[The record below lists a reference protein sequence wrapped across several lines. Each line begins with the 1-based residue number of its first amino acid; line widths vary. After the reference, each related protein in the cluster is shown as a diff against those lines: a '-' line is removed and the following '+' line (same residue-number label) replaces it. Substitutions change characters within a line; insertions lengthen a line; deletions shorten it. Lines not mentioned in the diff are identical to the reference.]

1 MSVDRK
7 QAQDIASV
15 LSEGLPYIQRFY
27 GKTIVIKYGGAAM
40 SKTSLKE
47 GFARDIALMKLVG
60 MNPVIVHGGG
70 PQIGNELKSAG
81 IKTSFISGF
90 RVTDR
95 KTMKIVRRVLG
106 QEINK
111 EIVGLIKG
119 FGAEAFAMTRYNK
132 NIIRSSKLRLNE
144 GKDLGLVGK
153 VESIQNKEI
162 KKKIDKGVIPVISP
176 LGYNNVTNNID
187 SEGILNINADS
198 VASKIAIEIKA
209 KKVIYQTD
217 VDGVIDQNGRVIPRM
232 TLRQS
237 KELLNSGIIT
247 GGMIPKLQSCID
259 ALDSGV
265 DHGHI
270 INANDDSLVNLFNG
284 NKIGTHIIRE
294 S

>member
-1 MSVDRK
+1 LSIDRK
-7 QAQDIASV
+7 QAQNIASV

-40 SKTSLKE
+40 SKISLKE

-70 PQIGNELKSAG
+70 PQIGSELKSAG
-81 IKTSFISGF
+81 IKTNFISGF

-111 EIVGLIKG
+111 EIVDLIKG

-132 NIIRSSKLRLNE
+132 SIIRSSKLRLNE

-153 VESIQNKEI
+153 VESIRNKEI

-176 LGYNNVTNNID
+176 LGFNRKG
-187 SEGILNINADS
+187 ECLNINADL
-198 VASKIAIEIKA
+198 VAGKIASSLKSEKLILL
-209 KKVIYQTD
+209 TD
-217 VDGVIDQNGRVIPRM
+217 VEGIQEKKGKLISRINK
-232 TLRQS
+232 
-237 KELLNSGIIT
+237 KEAKSLLAQT
-247 GGMIPKLQSCID
+247 VVEGGMKPKLESCMEAI
-259 ALDSGV
+259 STGV
-265 DHGHI
+265 RSCHI
-270 INANDDSLVNLFNG
+270 IDGRLPHAVLLEVLTDEG
-284 NKIGTHIIRE
+284 IGTMIT
-294 S
+294 SG

>member
-7 QAQDIASV
+7 QAQNIASV

-70 PQIGNELKSAG
+70 PQIGSELKSAG

-95 KTMKIVRRVLG
+95 KTMKIVRKVLG

-176 LGYNNVTNNID
+176 LGFNRKG
-187 SEGILNINADS
+187 ECLNINADL
-198 VASKIAIEIKA
+198 VAGKIASSLKSEKLILLTDVEGIQEKKGKLISKINKKEA
-209 KKVIYQTD
+209 KSLLAQT
-217 VDGVIDQNGRVIPRM
+217 VV
-232 TLRQS
+232 
-237 KELLNSGIIT
+237 E
-247 GGMIPKLQSCID
+247 GGMKPKLESCMEAI
-259 ALDSGV
+259 STGV
-265 DHGHI
+265 RSCHI
-270 INANDDSLVNLFNG
+270 IDGRLPHAVLLEVLTDEG
-284 NKIGTHIIRE
+284 IGTMIT
-294 S
+294 SG

>member
-7 QAQDIASV
+7 QAQNIASV

-40 SKTSLKE
+40 SKISLKE

-81 IKTSFISGF
+81 IKTNFISGF

-95 KTMKIVRRVLG
+95 KTMTIVRRVLG

-111 EIVGLIKG
+111 EIVDLIKG

-132 NIIRSSKLRLNE
+132 SIIRSSKLRLNE

-153 VESIQNKEI
+153 VESIKNKEI

-176 LGYNNVTNNID
+176 LGFNRKG
-187 SEGILNINADS
+187 ECLNINADL
-198 VASKIAIEIKA
+198 VAGKIASSLKSEKLILLTDVEGIQEKKGKLISKINKKEA
-209 KKVIYQTD
+209 K
-217 VDGVIDQNGRVIPRM
+217 N
-232 TLRQS
+232 
-237 KELLNSGIIT
+237 LLAESVVE
-247 GGMIPKLQSCID
+247 GGMKPKLESCMEAI
-259 ALDSGV
+259 STGV
-265 DHGHI
+265 RSCHI
-270 INANDDSLVNLFNG
+270 IDGRLPHAVLLEVLTDEG
-284 NKIGTHIIRE
+284 IGTMIT
-294 S
+294 SG

>member
-7 QAQDIASV
+7 QAQNIASV

-40 SKTSLKE
+40 SKISLKE

-70 PQIGNELKSAG
+70 PQIGSELKSAG
-81 IKTSFISGF
+81 IKTDFISGF

-132 NIIRSSKLRLNE
+132 SIIRSSKLKLNA

-162 KKKIDKGVIPVISP
+162 KKKISKGIIPVISP
-176 LGYNNVTNNID
+176 LGFNRKG
-187 SEGILNINADS
+187 ECLNINADL
-198 VASKIAIEIKA
+198 VAGKIASSLKSEKLILLTDVEGIQEKRGKLISKINKKEA
-209 KKVIYQTD
+209 KSLLAQT
-217 VDGVIDQNGRVIPRM
+217 VV
-232 TLRQS
+232 
-237 KELLNSGIIT
+237 E
-247 GGMIPKLQSCID
+247 GGMKPKLESCMEAI
-259 ALDSGV
+259 STGV
-265 DHGHI
+265 RSCHI
-270 INANDDSLVNLFNG
+270 IDGRLPHAVLLEVLTDEG
-284 NKIGTHIIRE
+284 IGTMIT
-294 S
+294 SG

>member
-7 QAQDIASV
+7 QAQNIASV

-70 PQIGNELKSAG
+70 PQIGSELKSAG

-176 LGYNNVTNNID
+176 LGFNRKG
-187 SEGILNINADS
+187 ECLNINADL
-198 VASKIAIEIKA
+198 VAGKIASSLKSEKLILLTDVEGIQEKKGKLISKINKKEA
-209 KKVIYQTD
+209 KSLLAQT
-217 VDGVIDQNGRVIPRM
+217 VV
-232 TLRQS
+232 
-237 KELLNSGIIT
+237 E
-247 GGMIPKLQSCID
+247 GGMKPKLESCMEAI
-259 ALDSGV
+259 STGV
-265 DHGHI
+265 RSCHI
-270 INANDDSLVNLFNG
+270 IDGRLPHAVLLEVLTDEG
-284 NKIGTHIIRE
+284 IGTMIT
-294 S
+294 SG

>member
-7 QAQDIASV
+7 QAQNIASV

-40 SKTSLKE
+40 SKISLKE

-70 PQIGNELKSAG
+70 PQIGSELKSAG
-81 IKTSFISGF
+81 IKTDFISGF

-132 NIIRSSKLRLNE
+132 SIIRSSKLKLNA

-162 KKKIDKGVIPVISP
+162 KKKIDKGIIPVISP
-176 LGYNNVTNNID
+176 LGFNRKG
-187 SEGILNINADS
+187 ECLNINADL
-198 VASKIAIEIKA
+198 VAGKIASSLKSEKLILLTDVEGIQEKRGKLISKINKKEA
-209 KKVIYQTD
+209 KSLLAQT
-217 VDGVIDQNGRVIPRM
+217 VV
-232 TLRQS
+232 
-237 KELLNSGIIT
+237 E
-247 GGMIPKLQSCID
+247 GGMKPKLESCMEAI
-259 ALDSGV
+259 STGV
-265 DHGHI
+265 RSCHI
-270 INANDDSLVNLFNG
+270 IDGRLPHAVLLEVLTDEG
-284 NKIGTHIIRE
+284 IGTMIT
-294 S
+294 SG

>member
-7 QAQDIASV
+7 QAQNIASV

-40 SKTSLKE
+40 SKISLKE

-70 PQIGNELKSAG
+70 PQIGSELKSAG
-81 IKTSFISGF
+81 IKTNFISGF

-132 NIIRSSKLRLNE
+132 SIIRSSKLKLNS

-176 LGYNNVTNNID
+176 LGFNRKG
-187 SEGILNINADS
+187 ECLNINADL
-198 VASKIAIEIKA
+198 VAGKIASSLKSEKLILL
-209 KKVIYQTD
+209 TD
-217 VDGVIDQNGRVIPRM
+217 VEGIQEKKGKLI
-232 TLRQS
+232 S
-237 KELLNSGIIT
+237 KLNKKEAKSLLAQT
-247 GGMIPKLQSCID
+247 VVEGGMKPKLESCMEAI
-259 ALDSGV
+259 STGV
-265 DHGHI
+265 RSCHI
-270 INANDDSLVNLFNG
+270 IDGRLPHAVLLEVLTDEG
-284 NKIGTHIIRE
+284 IGTMIT
-294 S
+294 SG

>member
-7 QAQDIASV
+7 QAQNIASV

-70 PQIGNELKSAG
+70 PQIGSELKSAG

-162 KKKIDKGVIPVISP
+162 KKKMDKGVIPVISP
-176 LGYNNVTNNID
+176 LGFNRKG
-187 SEGILNINADS
+187 ECLNINADL
-198 VASKIAIEIKA
+198 VAGKIASSLKSEKLILLTDVEGIQEKKGKLISKINKKEA
-209 KKVIYQTD
+209 KSLLAQT
-217 VDGVIDQNGRVIPRM
+217 VV
-232 TLRQS
+232 
-237 KELLNSGIIT
+237 E
-247 GGMIPKLQSCID
+247 GGMKPKLESCMEAI
-259 ALDSGV
+259 STGV
-265 DHGHI
+265 RSCHI
-270 INANDDSLVNLFNG
+270 IDGRLPHAVLLEVLTDEG
-284 NKIGTHIIRE
+284 IGTMIT
-294 S
+294 SG

>member
-1 MSVDRK
+1 LSVDRK
-7 QAQDIASV
+7 QAQNIASV

-70 PQIGNELKSAG
+70 PQIGSELKSAG

-132 NIIRSSKLRLNE
+132 NIIRSSKLRLYE

-176 LGYNNVTNNID
+176 LGFNRKG
-187 SEGILNINADS
+187 ECLNINADL
-198 VASKIAIEIKA
+198 VAGKIASSLKSEKLILLTDVEGIQEKKGKLISKINKKEA
-209 KKVIYQTD
+209 KSLLAQT
-217 VDGVIDQNGRVIPRM
+217 VV
-232 TLRQS
+232 
-237 KELLNSGIIT
+237 E
-247 GGMIPKLQSCID
+247 GGMKPKLESCMEAI
-259 ALDSGV
+259 STGV
-265 DHGHI
+265 RSCHI
-270 INANDDSLVNLFNG
+270 IDGRLPHAVLLEVLTDEG
-284 NKIGTHIIRE
+284 IGTMIT
-294 S
+294 SG

>member
-1 MSVDRK
+1 MSIDRK
-7 QAQDIASV
+7 QAQNIASV

-40 SKTSLKE
+40 SKISLKE

-70 PQIGNELKSAG
+70 PQIGSELKSAG
-81 IKTSFISGF
+81 IKTNFISGF

-132 NIIRSSKLRLNE
+132 SIIRSSKLRLIE

-153 VESIQNKEI
+153 VESIRNKEI

-176 LGYNNVTNNID
+176 LGFNRKG
-187 SEGILNINADS
+187 ECLNINADL
-198 VASKIAIEIKA
+198 VAGKIASSLKSEKLILLTDVEGIQEKKGKLISKINKKEA
-209 KKVIYQTD
+209 KSLLAQT
-217 VDGVIDQNGRVIPRM
+217 VV
-232 TLRQS
+232 
-237 KELLNSGIIT
+237 E
-247 GGMIPKLQSCID
+247 GGMKPKLESCMEAI
-259 ALDSGV
+259 STGV
-265 DHGHI
+265 RSCHI
-270 INANDDSLVNLFNG
+270 IDGRLPHAVLLEVLTDEG
-284 NKIGTHIIRE
+284 IGTMIT
-294 S
+294 SG

>member
-7 QAQDIASV
+7 QAQNIASV

-40 SKTSLKE
+40 SKISLKE

-81 IKTSFISGF
+81 IKTKFISGF
-90 RVTDR
+90 RVTDS

-119 FGAEAFAMTRYNK
+119 FGAEAFSMSRYNK
-132 NIIRSSKLRLNE
+132 GIIRSSKLRLNA

-176 LGYNNVTNNID
+176 LGFNRKG
-187 SEGILNINADS
+187 ECLNINADL
-198 VASKIAIEIKA
+198 VAGKIASSLKSEKLILL
-209 KKVIYQTD
+209 TD
-217 VDGVIDQNGRVIPRM
+217 VEGIQEKKGKLISRINK
-232 TLRQS
+232 
-237 KELLNSGIIT
+237 KEAKNLLAKT
-247 GGMIPKLQSCID
+247 VVEGGMKPKLESCMEAI
-259 ALDSGV
+259 STGV
-265 DHGHI
+265 KSCHI
-270 INANDDSLVNLFNG
+270 IDGRLPHAVLLEVLTDEG
-284 NKIGTHIIRE
+284 IGSMITPR
-294 S
+294 

>member
-7 QAQDIASV
+7 QAQNIASV

-70 PQIGNELKSAG
+70 PQIGSELKSAG

-111 EIVGLIKG
+111 EIVGLIKR

-132 NIIRSSKLRLNE
+132 SIIRSSKLRLNE

-176 LGYNNVTNNID
+176 LGFNRKG
-187 SEGILNINADS
+187 ECLNINADL
-198 VASKIAIEIKA
+198 VAGKIASSLKSEKLILLTDVEGIQEKKGKLISKINKKEA
-209 KKVIYQTD
+209 KSLLAQT
-217 VDGVIDQNGRVIPRM
+217 VV
-232 TLRQS
+232 
-237 KELLNSGIIT
+237 E
-247 GGMIPKLQSCID
+247 GGMKPKLESCMEAI
-259 ALDSGV
+259 STGV
-265 DHGHI
+265 RSCHI
-270 INANDDSLVNLFNG
+270 IDGRLPHAVLLEVLTDEG
-284 NKIGTHIIRE
+284 IGTMIT
-294 S
+294 SG

>member
-7 QAQDIASV
+7 QAQNIASV

-70 PQIGNELKSAG
+70 PQIGSELKSAG

-162 KKKIDKGVIPVISP
+162 KKKISKGIIPVISP
-176 LGYNNVTNNID
+176 LGFNRKG
-187 SEGILNINADS
+187 ECLNINADL
-198 VASKIAIEIKA
+198 VAGKIASSLKSEKLILLTDVEGIQEKRGKLISKINKKEA
-209 KKVIYQTD
+209 KSLLAQT
-217 VDGVIDQNGRVIPRM
+217 VV
-232 TLRQS
+232 
-237 KELLNSGIIT
+237 E
-247 GGMIPKLQSCID
+247 GGMKPKLESCMEAI
-259 ALDSGV
+259 STGV
-265 DHGHI
+265 RSCHI
-270 INANDDSLVNLFNG
+270 IDGRLPHAVLLEVLTDEG
-284 NKIGTHIIRE
+284 IGTMIT
-294 S
+294 SG

>member
-7 QAQDIASV
+7 QAQNIASV

-70 PQIGNELKSAG
+70 PHIGSELKSAG

-176 LGYNNVTNNID
+176 LGFNRKG
-187 SEGILNINADS
+187 ECLKINADL
-198 VASKIAIEIKA
+198 VAGKIASSLKSEKLILLTDVEGIQEKKGKLISKINKKEA
-209 KKVIYQTD
+209 KSLLAQT
-217 VDGVIDQNGRVIPRM
+217 VV
-232 TLRQS
+232 
-237 KELLNSGIIT
+237 E
-247 GGMIPKLQSCID
+247 GGMKPKLESCMEAI
-259 ALDSGV
+259 STGV
-265 DHGHI
+265 RSCHI
-270 INANDDSLVNLFNG
+270 IDGRLPHAVLLEVLTDEG
-284 NKIGTHIIRE
+284 IGTMIT
-294 S
+294 SG

>member
-7 QAQDIASV
+7 QAQNIASV

-40 SKTSLKE
+40 SKISLKE

-70 PQIGNELKSAG
+70 PQIGRELKSAG
-81 IKTSFISGF
+81 IKTNFISGF

-132 NIIRSSKLRLNE
+132 SIIRSSKLRLNE

-176 LGYNNVTNNID
+176 LGFNRKG
-187 SEGILNINADS
+187 ECLNINADL
-198 VASKIAIEIKA
+198 VAGKIASSLKSEKLILLTDVEGIQEKKGKLISKINKKEA
-209 KKVIYQTD
+209 KSLLAQT
-217 VDGVIDQNGRVIPRM
+217 VV
-232 TLRQS
+232 
-237 KELLNSGIIT
+237 E
-247 GGMIPKLQSCID
+247 GGMKPKLESCMEAI
-259 ALDSGV
+259 STGV
-265 DHGHI
+265 RSCHI
-270 INANDDSLVNLFNG
+270 IDGRLPHAVLLEVLTDEG
-284 NKIGTHIIRE
+284 IGTMIT
-294 S
+294 SG

>member
-7 QAQDIASV
+7 QAQNIASV

-70 PQIGNELKSAG
+70 PQIGSELKSAG

-176 LGYNNVTNNID
+176 LGFNQKG
-187 SEGILNINADS
+187 ECLNINADL
-198 VASKIAIEIKA
+198 VAGKIASSLKSEKLILLTDVEGIQEKKGKLISKINKKEA
-209 KKVIYQTD
+209 KSLLAQT
-217 VDGVIDQNGRVIPRM
+217 VV
-232 TLRQS
+232 
-237 KELLNSGIIT
+237 E
-247 GGMIPKLQSCID
+247 GGMKPKLESCMEAI
-259 ALDSGV
+259 STGV
-265 DHGHI
+265 RSCHI
-270 INANDDSLVNLFNG
+270 IDGRLPHAVLLEVLTDEG
-284 NKIGTHIIRE
+284 IGTMIT
-294 S
+294 SG

>member
-1 MSVDRK
+1 MSIDRK
-7 QAQDIASV
+7 QAQNIASV

-70 PQIGNELKSAG
+70 PQIGSELKSAG

-132 NIIRSSKLRLNE
+132 SIIRSSKLKINE
-144 GKDLGLVGK
+144 DKDLGLVGK

-162 KKKIDKGVIPVISP
+162 RKKIDKGVIPVISP
-176 LGYNNVTNNID
+176 LGFNRKG
-187 SEGILNINADS
+187 ECLNINADL
-198 VASKIAIEIKA
+198 VAGKIASSLKSEKLILL
-209 KKVIYQTD
+209 TD
-217 VDGVIDQNGRVIPRM
+217 VEGIQEKKGKLLTKINK
-232 TLRQS
+232 
-237 KELLNSGIIT
+237 KEAKSLLAQT
-247 GGMIPKLQSCID
+247 VVEGGMKPKLESCMEAI
-259 ALDSGV
+259 STGV
-265 DHGHI
+265 RSCHI
-270 INANDDSLVNLFNG
+270 IDGRLPHAVLLEVLTDEG
-284 NKIGTHIIRE
+284 IGTMIT
-294 S
+294 SG

>member
-1 MSVDRK
+1 LSIDRK
-7 QAQDIASV
+7 QAQNIASV

-40 SKTSLKE
+40 SKISLKE

-60 MNPVIVHGGG
+60 MNPVVVHGGG

-132 NIIRSSKLRLNE
+132 SIIRSSKLRLIE

-153 VESIQNKEI
+153 VESIRNKEI

-176 LGYNNVTNNID
+176 LGFD
-187 SEGILNINADS
+187 RKGECLNINADL
-198 VASKIAIEIKA
+198 VAGKIASSLKSEKLILLTDVEGIQEKKGKLISKINKKEA
-209 KKVIYQTD
+209 KSLLAQT
-217 VDGVIDQNGRVIPRM
+217 VV
-232 TLRQS
+232 
-237 KELLNSGIIT
+237 E
-247 GGMIPKLQSCID
+247 GGMKPKLESCMEAI
-259 ALDSGV
+259 STGV
-265 DHGHI
+265 RSCHI
-270 INANDDSLVNLFNG
+270 IDGRLPHAVLLEVLTDEG
-284 NKIGTHIIRE
+284 IGTMIT
-294 S
+294 SG

>member
-7 QAQDIASV
+7 QAQNIASV

-40 SKTSLKE
+40 SKISLKE

-70 PQIGNELKSAG
+70 PQIGSELKSAG
-81 IKTSFISGF
+81 IKTNFISGF

-132 NIIRSSKLRLNE
+132 SIIRSSKLRLNE

-153 VESIQNKEI
+153 VESIRNKEI

-176 LGYNNVTNNID
+176 LGFNRKG
-187 SEGILNINADS
+187 ECLNINADL
-198 VASKIAIEIKA
+198 VAGKIASSLKSEKLILLTDVEGIQEKKGKLISKINKKEA
-209 KKVIYQTD
+209 KSLLAQT
-217 VDGVIDQNGRVIPRM
+217 VV
-232 TLRQS
+232 
-237 KELLNSGIIT
+237 E
-247 GGMIPKLQSCID
+247 GGMKPKLESCMEAI
-259 ALDSGV
+259 STGV
-265 DHGHI
+265 RSCHI
-270 INANDDSLVNLFNG
+270 IDGRLPHAVLLEVLTDEG
-284 NKIGTHIIRE
+284 IGTMIT
-294 S
+294 SG

>member
-1 MSVDRK
+1 MSVNRK
-7 QAQDIASV
+7 QAQNIASV

-119 FGAEAFAMTRYNK
+119 FGAEAFTMTRYNK
-132 NIIRSSKLRLNE
+132 SIIRSSKLRLNE

-176 LGYNNVTNNID
+176 LGFNRKG
-187 SEGILNINADS
+187 ECLNINADL
-198 VASKIAIEIKA
+198 VAGKIASSLKSEKLILLTNVEGIQEKKGKLISKINKKEA
-209 KKVIYQTD
+209 KNLLAQTI
-217 VDGVIDQNGRVIPRM
+217 V
-232 TLRQS
+232 
-237 KELLNSGIIT
+237 E
-247 GGMIPKLQSCID
+247 GGMKPKLESCMEAI
-259 ALDSGV
+259 STGV
-265 DHGHI
+265 RSCHI
-270 INANDDSLVNLFNG
+270 IDGRLPHAVLLEVLTDEG
-284 NKIGTHIIRE
+284 IGTMIT
-294 S
+294 SG

>member
-7 QAQDIASV
+7 QAQNIASV

-40 SKTSLKE
+40 SKISLKE

-70 PQIGNELKSAG
+70 PQIGSELKSAG
-81 IKTSFISGF
+81 IKTNFISGY

-132 NIIRSSKLRLNE
+132 GIIRSSKLRLKE

-162 KKKIDKGVIPVISP
+162 KKKIEKGIIPVISP
-176 LGYNNVTNNID
+176 LGFNRKG
-187 SEGILNINADS
+187 ECLNINADL
-198 VASKIAIEIKA
+198 VAGKISSSLKSEKLILLTDVEGIQEKKGKLISKINKKEA
-209 KKVIYQTD
+209 KSLLAQT
-217 VDGVIDQNGRVIPRM
+217 VV
-232 TLRQS
+232 
-237 KELLNSGIIT
+237 E
-247 GGMIPKLQSCID
+247 GGMKPKLESCMEAI
-259 ALDSGV
+259 STGV
-265 DHGHI
+265 RSCHI
-270 INANDDSLVNLFNG
+270 IDGRLPHAVLLEVLTDEG
-284 NKIGTHIIRE
+284 IGTMIT
-294 S
+294 SS

>member
-7 QAQDIASV
+7 QAQNIASV

-27 GKTIVIKYGGAAM
+27 GKTIVVKYGGAAM

-70 PQIGNELKSAG
+70 PQIGSELKSAG

-176 LGYNNVTNNID
+176 LGFNRKG
-187 SEGILNINADS
+187 ECLNINADL
-198 VASKIAIEIKA
+198 VAGKIASSLKSEKLILLTDVEGIQEKKGKLISKINKGEA
-209 KKVIYQTD
+209 KTLLAQT
-217 VDGVIDQNGRVIPRM
+217 VV
-232 TLRQS
+232 
-237 KELLNSGIIT
+237 E
-247 GGMIPKLQSCID
+247 GGMKPKLESCMEAI
-259 ALDSGV
+259 STGV
-265 DHGHI
+265 RSCHI
-270 INANDDSLVNLFNG
+270 IDGRLPHAVLLEVLTDEG
-284 NKIGTHIIRE
+284 IGTMIT
-294 S
+294 SG

>member
-1 MSVDRK
+1 MSIDRK
-7 QAQDIASV
+7 QAQNIASV

-40 SKTSLKE
+40 SKISLKE

-70 PQIGNELKSAG
+70 PQIGSELKSAG
-81 IKTSFISGF
+81 IKTNFISGF

-132 NIIRSSKLRLNE
+132 SIIRSSKLRLNE

-153 VESIQNKEI
+153 VESIRNKEI

-176 LGYNNVTNNID
+176 LGFNRKG
-187 SEGILNINADS
+187 ECLNINADL
-198 VASKIAIEIKA
+198 VAGKIASSLKSEKLILLTDVEGIQEKKGKLISKINKKEA
-209 KKVIYQTD
+209 KSLLAQT
-217 VDGVIDQNGRVIPRM
+217 VV
-232 TLRQS
+232 
-237 KELLNSGIIT
+237 E
-247 GGMIPKLQSCID
+247 GGMKPKLESCMEAI
-259 ALDSGV
+259 STGV
-265 DHGHI
+265 RSCHI
-270 INANDDSLVNLFNG
+270 IDGRLPHAVLLEVLTDEG
-284 NKIGTHIIRE
+284 IGTMIT
-294 S
+294 SG

>member
-7 QAQDIASV
+7 QAQNIASV

-70 PQIGNELKSAG
+70 PQIGSELKSAG
-81 IKTSFISGF
+81 IKTNFVSGF

-176 LGYNNVTNNID
+176 LGFNRKG
-187 SEGILNINADS
+187 ECLNINADL
-198 VASKIAIEIKA
+198 VAGKIASSLKSEKLILLTDVEGIQEKKGKLISKINKKEA
-209 KKVIYQTD
+209 KSLLAQT
-217 VDGVIDQNGRVIPRM
+217 VV
-232 TLRQS
+232 
-237 KELLNSGIIT
+237 E
-247 GGMIPKLQSCID
+247 GGMKPKLESCMEAI
-259 ALDSGV
+259 STGV
-265 DHGHI
+265 RSCHI
-270 INANDDSLVNLFNG
+270 IDGRLPHAVLLEVLTDEG
-284 NKIGTHIIRE
+284 IGTMIT
-294 S
+294 SG

>member
-7 QAQDIASV
+7 QAQNIASV

-40 SKTSLKE
+40 SKISLKE

-70 PQIGNELKSAG
+70 PQIGSELKSAG
-81 IKTSFISGF
+81 IKTNFISGF

-95 KTMKIVRRVLG
+95 KTMKIVRRILG

-132 NIIRSSKLRLNE
+132 SIIRSSKLRLNE

-176 LGYNNVTNNID
+176 LGFNRKG
-187 SEGILNINADS
+187 ECLNINADL
-198 VASKIAIEIKA
+198 VAGKIASSLKSEKLILLTDVEGIQEKKGKLISKINKKEA
-209 KKVIYQTD
+209 KSLLAQT
-217 VDGVIDQNGRVIPRM
+217 VV
-232 TLRQS
+232 
-237 KELLNSGIIT
+237 E
-247 GGMIPKLQSCID
+247 GGMKPKLESCMEAI
-259 ALDSGV
+259 STGV
-265 DHGHI
+265 RSCHI
-270 INANDDSLVNLFNG
+270 IDGRLPHAVLLEVLTDEG
-284 NKIGTHIIRE
+284 IGTMIT
-294 S
+294 SG

>member
-7 QAQDIASV
+7 QAQNIASV

-70 PQIGNELKSAG
+70 PQIGSELKSAG

-144 GKDLGLVGK
+144 DKDLGLVGK

-176 LGYNNVTNNID
+176 LGFNRKG
-187 SEGILNINADS
+187 ECLNINADL
-198 VASKIAIEIKA
+198 VAGKIASSLKSEKLILLTNVEGIQEKKGKLISKINKKEA
-209 KKVIYQTD
+209 KSLLAQT
-217 VDGVIDQNGRVIPRM
+217 VV
-232 TLRQS
+232 
-237 KELLNSGIIT
+237 E
-247 GGMIPKLQSCID
+247 GGMKPKLESCMEAI
-259 ALDSGV
+259 STGV
-265 DHGHI
+265 RSCHI
-270 INANDDSLVNLFNG
+270 IDGRLPHAVLLEVLTDEG
-284 NKIGTHIIRE
+284 IGTMIT
-294 S
+294 SG

>member
-1 MSVDRK
+1 MSIDRK
-7 QAQDIASV
+7 QAQNIASV

-40 SKTSLKE
+40 SKISLKE

-70 PQIGNELKSAG
+70 PQIGSELKSAG

-176 LGYNNVTNNID
+176 LGFNRKG
-187 SEGILNINADS
+187 ECLNINADL
-198 VASKIAIEIKA
+198 VAGKIASYLKSEKLILLTDVEGIQEKKGKLISKINKKEA
-209 KKVIYQTD
+209 KSLLAQT
-217 VDGVIDQNGRVIPRM
+217 VV
-232 TLRQS
+232 
-237 KELLNSGIIT
+237 E
-247 GGMIPKLQSCID
+247 GGMKPKLESCMEAI
-259 ALDSGV
+259 STGV
-265 DHGHI
+265 RSCHI
-270 INANDDSLVNLFNG
+270 IDGRLPHAVLLEVLTDEG
-284 NKIGTHIIRE
+284 IGTMIT
-294 S
+294 SV

>member
-7 QAQDIASV
+7 QAQNIASV

-40 SKTSLKE
+40 SKISLKE

-70 PQIGNELKSAG
+70 PQIGSELKSAG
-81 IKTSFISGF
+81 IKTNFISGF

-132 NIIRSSKLRLNE
+132 SIIRSSKLRLIE

-153 VESIQNKEI
+153 VESIRNKEI

-176 LGYNNVTNNID
+176 LGFD
-187 SEGILNINADS
+187 RKGECLNINADL
-198 VASKIAIEIKA
+198 VAGKIASSLKSEKLILLTDIEGIQEKKGKLISKINKKEA
-209 KKVIYQTD
+209 KSLLVQT
-217 VDGVIDQNGRVIPRM
+217 VV
-232 TLRQS
+232 
-237 KELLNSGIIT
+237 E
-247 GGMIPKLQSCID
+247 GGMKPKLESCMEAI
-259 ALDSGV
+259 STGV
-265 DHGHI
+265 RSCHI
-270 INANDDSLVNLFNG
+270 IDGRLPHAVLLEVLTDEG
-284 NKIGTHIIRE
+284 IGTMIT
-294 S
+294 SG

>member
-7 QAQDIASV
+7 QAQNIASV

-70 PQIGNELKSAG
+70 PQIANELKSAG
-81 IKTSFISGF
+81 IKTNFISGY

-95 KTMKIVRRVLG
+95 KTMKIVRKVLG

-176 LGYNNVTNNID
+176 LGFNRKG
-187 SEGILNINADS
+187 ECLNINADL
-198 VASKIAIEIKA
+198 VAGKIASSLKSEKLILLTDVEGIQEKKGKLISKINKKEA
-209 KKVIYQTD
+209 KSLLAQT
-217 VDGVIDQNGRVIPRM
+217 VV
-232 TLRQS
+232 
-237 KELLNSGIIT
+237 E
-247 GGMIPKLQSCID
+247 GGMKPKLESCMEAI
-259 ALDSGV
+259 STGV
-265 DHGHI
+265 RSCHI
-270 INANDDSLVNLFNG
+270 IDGRLPHAVLLEVLTDEG
-284 NKIGTHIIRE
+284 IGTMIT
-294 S
+294 SG

>member
-7 QAQDIASV
+7 QAQNIASV

-70 PQIGNELKSAG
+70 PQIGSELKSAG

-111 EIVGLIKG
+111 EIVGLIKR

-176 LGYNNVTNNID
+176 LGFNRKG
-187 SEGILNINADS
+187 ECLNINADL
-198 VASKIAIEIKA
+198 VAGKIASSLKSEKLILLTDVEGIQEKKGKLISKINKKEA
-209 KKVIYQTD
+209 KSLLAQT
-217 VDGVIDQNGRVIPRM
+217 VV
-232 TLRQS
+232 
-237 KELLNSGIIT
+237 E
-247 GGMIPKLQSCID
+247 GGMKPKLESCMEAI
-259 ALDSGV
+259 STGV
-265 DHGHI
+265 RSCHI
-270 INANDDSLVNLFNG
+270 IDGRLPHAVLLEVLTDEG
-284 NKIGTHIIRE
+284 IGTMIT
-294 S
+294 SG

>member
-7 QAQDIASV
+7 QAQNIASV

-70 PQIGNELKSAG
+70 PQIGSELKSAG
-81 IKTSFISGF
+81 IKTKFISGF

-176 LGYNNVTNNID
+176 LGFNRKG
-187 SEGILNINADS
+187 ECLNINADL
-198 VASKIAIEIKA
+198 VAGKIASSLKSEKLILLTDVEGIQEKKGKLISKINCIVVIQTSLLML
-209 KKVIYQTD
+209 KKC
-217 VDGVIDQNGRVIPRM
+217 
-232 TLRQS
+232 S
-237 KELLNSGIIT
+237 
-247 GGMIPKLQSCID
+247 
-259 ALDSGV
+259 
-265 DHGHI
+265 
-270 INANDDSLVNLFNG
+270 
-284 NKIGTHIIRE
+284 TH
-294 S
+294 

>member
-7 QAQDIASV
+7 QAQNIASV

-70 PQIGNELKSAG
+70 PQIGSELKSAG

-132 NIIRSSKLRLNE
+132 NIIRSSKLRLNK

-162 KKKIDKGVIPVISP
+162 KKKIDKGIIPVISP
-176 LGYNNVTNNID
+176 LGFNRKG
-187 SEGILNINADS
+187 ECLNINADL
-198 VASKIAIEIKA
+198 VAGKIASSLKSEKLILLTDVEGIQEKKGKLISKINKEEA
-209 KKVIYQTD
+209 KSLLAQT
-217 VDGVIDQNGRVIPRM
+217 VV
-232 TLRQS
+232 
-237 KELLNSGIIT
+237 E
-247 GGMIPKLQSCID
+247 GGMKPKLESCMEAI
-259 ALDSGV
+259 STGV
-265 DHGHI
+265 RSCHI
-270 INANDDSLVNLFNG
+270 IDGRLPHAVLLEVLTDEG
-284 NKIGTHIIRE
+284 IGTMIT
-294 S
+294 SG

>member
-1 MSVDRK
+1 LSIDRK
-7 QAQDIASV
+7 QAQNIASV

-40 SKTSLKE
+40 SKISLKE

-70 PQIGNELKSAG
+70 PQIGSELKSAG
-81 IKTSFISGF
+81 IKTNFISGF

-132 NIIRSSKLRLNE
+132 SIIRSSKLRLIE

-153 VESIQNKEI
+153 VESIRNKEI

-176 LGYNNVTNNID
+176 LGFNQKG
-187 SEGILNINADS
+187 ECLNINADL
-198 VASKIAIEIKA
+198 VAGKIASSLKSEKLILLTDVEGIQEKKGKLISKINKKEA
-209 KKVIYQTD
+209 KSLLAQT
-217 VDGVIDQNGRVIPRM
+217 VV
-232 TLRQS
+232 
-237 KELLNSGIIT
+237 E
-247 GGMIPKLQSCID
+247 GGMKPKLESCMEAI
-259 ALDSGV
+259 STGV
-265 DHGHI
+265 RSCHI
-270 INANDDSLVNLFNG
+270 IDGRLPHAVLLEVLTDEG
-284 NKIGTHIIRE
+284 IGTMIT
-294 S
+294 SG

>member
-1 MSVDRK
+1 MSIDRK
-7 QAQDIASV
+7 QAQNIASV

-40 SKTSLKE
+40 SKISLKE

-70 PQIGNELKSAG
+70 PQIGTELKSAG
-81 IKTSFISGF
+81 IKTNFISGF

-132 NIIRSSKLRLNE
+132 SIIRSSKLRLIE

-176 LGYNNVTNNID
+176 LGFNRKG
-187 SEGILNINADS
+187 ECLNINADL
-198 VASKIAIEIKA
+198 VAGKIASSLKSEKLILLTDVEGIQEKKGKLISKINKKEA
-209 KKVIYQTD
+209 KSLLAQT
-217 VDGVIDQNGRVIPRM
+217 VV
-232 TLRQS
+232 
-237 KELLNSGIIT
+237 E
-247 GGMIPKLQSCID
+247 GGMKPKLESCMEAI
-259 ALDSGV
+259 STGV
-265 DHGHI
+265 RSCHI
-270 INANDDSLVNLFNG
+270 IDGRLPHAVLLEVLTDEG
-284 NKIGTHIIRE
+284 IGTMIT
-294 S
+294 SG

>member
-1 MSVDRK
+1 MSVNRK
-7 QAQDIASV
+7 QAQNIASV

-40 SKTSLKE
+40 SKISLKE

-70 PQIGNELKSAG
+70 PQIGSELKSAG
-81 IKTSFISGF
+81 IKTNFISGF

-176 LGYNNVTNNID
+176 LGFNRKG
-187 SEGILNINADS
+187 ECLNINADL
-198 VASKIAIEIKA
+198 VAGKIASSLKSEKLILLTDVEGIQEKKGKLISKINKKEA
-209 KKVIYQTD
+209 KSLLAQT
-217 VDGVIDQNGRVIPRM
+217 VV
-232 TLRQS
+232 
-237 KELLNSGIIT
+237 E
-247 GGMIPKLQSCID
+247 GGMKPKLESCMEAI
-259 ALDSGV
+259 STGV
-265 DHGHI
+265 RSCHI
-270 INANDDSLVNLFNG
+270 IDGRLPHAVLLEVLTDEG
-284 NKIGTHIIRE
+284 IGTMIT
-294 S
+294 SG